1 MSAAPSSASE
11 SKAPRPDPTNACG
24 SAGLGRDAD
33 HEKKRDPHWMKHNIG
48 GKRSLTSMPD

>member
-24 SAGLGRDAD
+24 SAGLHRDAD
-33 HEKKRDPHWMKHNIG
+33 HEKKRDPHRMKHNNG
-48 GKRSLTSMPD
+48 